1 MQPASAE
8 ADQSGMTSE
17 QMTRAG
23 GVDDLSTAG
32 MTSRANLLL
41 ATPTLV
47 ARALALF
54 GCTWAP
60 RLVED
65 QHDSVTSGI
74 YAWVI
79 APRGATLYEALR
91 APAIYWGLGASVTG
105 VAARLSNE
113 SRWVEA
119 RPLVGHGLAMARTG
133 ARPVVGPV
141 VPEVGGRDAWKQ
153 VLDTVP
159 ERAVDAARPKLAAF
173 AERLHT
179 PGCTIGYAERFAIRA
194 ALCAGDVPAP
204 VNSQY
209 NGAWELPEDGATDL
223 ADVAAWYAVRHLAG
237 GIRGWA
243 DEGGDPVGAD
253 GATAR

>member
-1 MQPASAE
+1 METAPAA
-8 ADQSGMTSE
+8 ADQDHMTSE
-17 QMTRAG
+17 QTTRDG

-54 GCTWAP
+54 GCTWTP

-65 QHDSVTSGI
+65 QHDSVAPGI

-79 APRGATLYEALR
+79 APRGATLDEALR

-119 RPLVGHGLAMARTG
+119 HPLVGHGLAMARTG

-141 VPEVGGRDAWKQ
+141 VPDIGERDAWKQ
-153 VLDTVP
+153 VLDIVP
-159 ERAVDAARPKLAAF
+159 ERAVDVAGPKLAAF
-173 AERLHT
+173 AEALHT
-179 PGCTIGYAERFAIRA
+179 PDRTVAYAERFAIRA

-237 GIRGWA
+237 GIRGWVDA
-243 DEGGDPVGAD
+243 HEVS
-253 GATAR
+253 TAVHALPAE